1 MRYEVGYFTPE
12 EFLCPCCGEGRA
24 SRLLVLWLDLLRR
37 GWGGPLRVNSGYRCA
52 AHNREVGGVPRS
64 RHLVGCAADVAPV
77 MPGNGGF
84 SDLARR
90 LCALPGWELIAHGRY
105 VHIAVPVSESGN
117 LWEGGSIFVGL
128 GETISFAGQE
138 GEGYCQMVRSL
149 IKFFAVMGG
158 FFHTP

>member
-64 RHLVGCAADVAPV
+64 RHLVGCAADVAPAE
-77 MPGNGGF
+77 PEKGGGF
-84 SDLARR
+84 SAFAALASR
-90 LCALPGWELIAHGRY
+90 LCGLPGWELIVYERF
-105 VHIAVPVSESGN
+105 VHIAAPVSESAA
-117 LWEGGSIFVGL
+117 LWDGGGVV
-128 GETISFAGQE
+128 ISAAGI
-138 GEGYCQMVRSL
+138 V
-149 IKFFAVMGG
+149 K
-158 FFHTP
+158 

>member
-77 MPGNGGF
+77 MPFYN
-84 SDLARR
+84 
-90 LCALPGWELIAHGRY
+90 LIEFIY
-105 VHIAVPVSESGN
+105 V
-117 LWEGGSIFVGL
+117 L
-128 GETISFAGQE
+128 
-138 GEGYCQMVRSL
+138 
-149 IKFFAVMGG
+149 FAV
-158 FFHTP
+158 FCACNR

>member
-84 SDLARR
+84 SDLVRS
-90 LCALPGWELIAHGRY
+90 LCALPGWELIVHGRY
-105 VHIAVPVSESGN
+105 VHIAVPVSESEN

-128 GETISFAGQE
+128 RA
-138 GEGYCQMVRSL
+138 L
-149 IKFFAVMGG
+149 
-158 FFHTP
+158 